1 MSEFQKHALE
11 DSGNTG
17 YPSNDCPEDA
27 TRFVLVGGSFR
38 RASGDSCD
46 ASSYLV
52 RCYRLSLVFEWST
65 IRISLA
71 ESESCAIYQDAQ
83 SLRPSPN
90 HRLMHSCGPVNR
102 RNEDAFLMPYAKRN

>member
-17 YPSNDCPEDA
+17 YLGNDCPEDA
-27 TRFVLVGGSFR
+27 TRLVLVGGSFR
-38 RASGDSCD
+38 RACGDSCD
-46 ASSYLV
+46 ASSYLL

-71 ESESCAIYQDAQ
+71 ESAIYQDAP
-83 SLRPSPN
+83 SLLPSPN
-90 HRLMHSCGPVNR
+90 HWLMHSCGAVNR
-102 RNEDAFLMPYAKRN
+102 RNEEAFLMPYAKRN